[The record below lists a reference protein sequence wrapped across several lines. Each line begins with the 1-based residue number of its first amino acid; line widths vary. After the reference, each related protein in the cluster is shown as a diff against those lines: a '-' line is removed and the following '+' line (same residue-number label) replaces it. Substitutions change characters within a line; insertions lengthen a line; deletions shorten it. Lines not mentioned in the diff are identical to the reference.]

1 MAAINQPYAGSPRTG
16 SLQTPVGE
24 INRWI
29 ILAVFIAGVSA
40 LLPVLQNSSVTSRG
54 FDLQS
59 IEQQKLAVLGE
70 ISLVESEVAGFTSLP
85 RIERR
90 AGEIGLISPFD
101 LSYVSVDVAG
111 PAPAKIPAE
120 YLPGPVAQANGSAP
134 WWRSLLDWLAPLN

>member
-1 MAAINQPYAGSPRTG
+1 MAAINQPYAGAPRADG
-16 SLQTPVGE
+16 FRTPVGS

-29 ILAVFIAGVSA
+29 VAAVFIAGLSA

-59 IEQQKLAVLGE
+59 IEQEKILVVGE
-70 ISLVESEVAGFTSLP
+70 IDLLEVEVARLTSLP

-90 AGEIGLISPFD
+90 AQDLGLAPAYAPF
-101 LSYVSVDVAG
+101 YVSVDEAG

-120 YLPGPVAQANGSAP
+120 YLPGPAAYADGTAP